1 MHNSEMI
8 RLAFVAAL
16 LLVAGC
22 PTSSVTRS
30 YPEPAPQAVLDHL
43 RALKERA
50 PTLNAVTK
58 TDVRVGGERANV
70 EVSILAAWGG
80 KLRFIAADPNHAT
93 AADLASNGE
102 RYCFVDVHA
111 NCAECGAATA
121 DTVARLVRIPLEPDQ
136 VVAVLMGATPLLEDA
151 EAKVEASIEWQPA
164 GGHEILTLKRG
175 DAVQR
180 VVLDG
185 RDRRWDVLE
194 SQLTEGGKTRWKI
207 RHKGF
212 HEVKSA
218 QGQTVRVPADSI
230 FEESGDNVRIS
241 WREQQIG
248 APLAAGKFQLT
259 PPPGLAACGEP
270 KR

>member
-1 MHNSEMI
+1 MHTSVMI
-8 RLAFVAAL
+8 RLPFVAAL
-16 LLVAGC
+16 LLSAGC
-22 PTSSVTRS
+22 PTASVTRG

-43 RALKERA
+43 RGLKERA
-50 PTLNAVTK
+50 ATLNALTK

-111 NCAECGAATA
+111 NCAECGPATA

-151 EAKVEASIEWQPA
+151 EASVEWQPA

-194 SQLTEGGKTRWKI
+194 SQLTEGGKTRWRI
-207 RHKGF
+207 RHKDF
-212 HEVKSA
+212 RDVKSA
-218 QGQTVRVPADSI
+218 QGQVVRVPTDSI

-241 WREQQIG
+241 WREQTIG
-248 APLAAGKFQLT
+248 APLAAGKFQLA